1 MSARPSQI
9 ILGNETLLSKWHYG
23 QLEKSKIK
31 MHMSS
36 IFYNIGYIMRS
47 RGRYRIY
54 TTEGQK
60 LEESVNGMLTV
71 PSGATDLYYDSLA
84 TGGGH
89 EIHSL

>member
-1 MSARPSQI
+1 
-9 ILGNETLLSKWHYG
+9 
-23 QLEKSKIK
+23 
-31 MHMSS
+31 
-36 IFYNIGYIMRS
+36 MRS
-47 RGRYRIY
+47 RGRYGIY